1 VRAQCAYGGDEVG
14 DAKGTGAR
22 KGSISESLSTYIVS
36 VSEKPDQRRLSP
48 HESISLS
55 RVSDGV
61 SPRVPTLPDHPL
73 PVRWLTV
80 LLLITAAMSSGHGAD
95 LIGTVNTAPMRLVSS
110 VTVEHAEQR
119 SS

>member
-1 VRAQCAYGGDEVG
+1 VCAQCAYGGDEVG

-36 VSEKPDQRRLSP
+36 VREKPDQRRLSP

-61 SPRVPTLPDHPL
+61 SPRFPTLPDHPL
-73 PVRWLTV
+73 PVQWLMV

-119 SS
+119 PS